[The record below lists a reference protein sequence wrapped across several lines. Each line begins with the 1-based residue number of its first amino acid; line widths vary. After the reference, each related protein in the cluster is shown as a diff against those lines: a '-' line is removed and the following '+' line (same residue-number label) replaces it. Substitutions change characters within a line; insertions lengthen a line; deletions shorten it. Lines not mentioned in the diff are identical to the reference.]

1 MPLERYDDMEPEKE
15 RRRRKRSTDIKV
27 ATVMIL
33 LFFIG
38 LILLIIWSDGEP
50 ISPADE
56 REGVKNESEMEN
68 GEITHPTENEATTIK
83 ESSSGTNDGLFLKD
97 DDGGFWIIEAF
108 PVPEEWPE
116 EWIRNNKED
125 I

>member
-15 RRRRKRSTDIKV
+15 RRRRKRTTDLKV

-38 LILLIIWSDGEP
+38 LILLVIWSDGGP
-50 ISPADE
+50 IPPSDE
-56 REGVKNESEMEN
+56 EKGVKNESEAEN
-68 GEITHPTENEATTIK
+68 GEIIHPTESEATTGQ
-83 ESSSGTNDGLFLKD
+83 ESSSGTNEGLFLKD
-97 DDGGFWIIEAF
+97 EDGGFWIIEAF